1 MQNVWI
7 DRFNAC
13 SKARAQYWWILAIV
27 SLFYLA
33 LTSRLRASS
42 GDLNEITLPF
52 LGMPLDALVVWA
64 AGPTVISLLLV
75 GILGVFKARLR
86 ALTVLSDSLDEA
98 DLEAV
103 EHALTFVDFVAYEPE
118 KAWAPLRAVKQLVY
132 PLSLTLFFSEAVV
145 LLWQL
150 WQARGAVHY
159 WPVFI
164 VLGVITCVAAGI
176 AVVNHWVIYV
186 KLGRAIFSHSA

>member
-1 MQNVWI
+1 M

-13 SKARAQYWWILAIV
+13 SKARARYWWILAIV

-33 LTSRLRASS
+33 LTSRLRLSPEE
-42 GDLNEITLPF
+42 LHEITLPF

-64 AGPTVISLLLV
+64 AGPTTISLLLL
-75 GILGVFKARLR
+75 GIFGVFKARVRALR
-86 ALTVLSDSLDEA
+86 ALSATLDEA

-118 KAWAPLRAVKQLVY
+118 QAWAPRRAVKQLVY
-132 PLSLTLFFSEAVV
+132 PLSLTLFFSEAAV

-150 WQARGAVHY
+150 WQARAEVQY

-164 VLGVITCVAAGI
+164 VVGVTTCVAAGI
-176 AVVNHWVIYV
+176 AIANHWLIYV
-186 KLGRAIFSHSA
+186 KLERAILTDSG